1 MFVIVTDLLCVLNYL
16 KNAGVRK
23 ASLLALRKLYEMDEN
38 VPTLG
43 LFTERFSN
51 RMIEMADD
59 VDMPAAVCAIGLV
72 KQLLRYSPSRF
83 FSPPRRHHIY
93 AEMPWVKTWAFSGAQ
108 APADTWWWPWPFVW
122 SAYRSTSRNQT
133 CDRRVSVWPLDR
145 TEV

>member
-1 MFVIVTDLLCVLNYL
+1 M
-16 KNAGVRK
+16 RK

-72 KQLLRYSPSRF
+72 KQLLRYSPSRYIF
-83 FSPPRRHHIY
+83 PIKASPPICWN
-93 AEMPWVKTWAFSGAQ
+93 ALS
-108 APADTWWWPWPFVW
+108 
-122 SAYRSTSRNQT
+122 
-133 CDRRVSVWPLDR
+133 
-145 TEV
+145 